1 MADGWNLKLEGDGA
15 TFYERIANAIE
26 RDIRDG
32 VLRNGSRLPPQR
44 RLANQLGLSVGT
56 ITKAYLEIEKR
67 GLVRGYVGRGTYITG
82 ASAEVM
88 RGGAC
93 EPLVDLSQS
102 IIPHQAASR
111 RYADHRGKFNRRTD
125 LFEAL
130 AYSPPAGTDATRRA
144 SAKWLRQIAHF
155 EIPWERLVVTT
166 GSQHAMALALGALC
180 RPGDTVLCEAETSA
194 GMKSLAAHRGYRL
207 HGLKMDAEG
216 VLPGDLERAI
226 SQTKAGVL
234 YIMPTAQIPTG
245 RTMGAER
252 REAIARI
259 ARQHKT
265 WIIED
270 DNFAL
275 FANRGRE
282 KRVPIATLAPDQ
294 SFYIGGVSKSI
305 APGLRLG
312 FLSCPPGPSMDA
324 VTNAIRATVCTSS
337 ALGGLLF
344 HQWVEDGTAFQIA
357 ETVREEVERRIE
369 VAYEILGP
377 LLGPRRSHAPHLW
390 LPMTLL
396 EAEQVADRARRVGV
410 AVAAYTDPIMRGA
423 IISGIGVC
431 LGAAASI
438 TQLTIGLERL
448 QTALA
453 PEIQRLRRA
462 VA

>member
-1 MADGWNLKLEGDGA
+1 MADSWNLRLEGDGA

-32 VLRNGSRLPPQR
+32 ILRNGTRLPPQR

-82 ASAEVM
+82 ANAEGS
-88 RGGAC
+88 RDGAC
-93 EPLVDLSQS
+93 EPLVDLSHPL
-102 IIPHQAASR
+102 IPHQAASR

-130 AYSPPAGTDATRRA
+130 AYAPSAGTDAVRRA
-144 SAKWLRQIAHF
+144 GTKWLAQVANF
-155 EIPWERLVVTT
+155 EVPWERLVVTT
-166 GSQHAMALALGALC
+166 GAQHAISLTLEALC
-180 RPGDTVLCEAETSA
+180 RPGDTILCGAVTSP
-194 GMKSLAAHRGYRL
+194 GMKSLAAHRGYKL
-207 HGLKMDAEG
+207 YGVKMDEEG
-216 VLPGDLERAI
+216 LLPRDLEQAI
-226 SQTKAGVL
+226 GQTEASVM
-234 YIMPTAQIPTG
+234 YIMPTAQNPTG

-252 REAIARI
+252 RDAIARI
-259 ARQHKT
+259 ARHHKI
-265 WIIED
+265 WIVED

-282 KRVPIATLAPDQ
+282 KTVPLATLVPDQ
-294 SFYIGGVSKSI
+294 GFYIGGVSKSI

-312 FLSCPPGPSMDA
+312 FLACPPGPWMNM
-324 VTNAIRATVCTSS
+324 VTDAIRATVHTPS

-357 ETVREEVERRIE
+357 EAVREEVERRIA
-369 VAYEILGP
+369 VAYDILGP
-377 LLGPRRSHAPHLW
+377 SLGPKRNHAPHLW
-390 LPMTLL
+390 LPMPLL
-396 EAEQVADRARRVGV
+396 EAEQVAERARRAGV

-423 IISGIGVC
+423 IVSGIGVC
-431 LGAAASI
+431 LGAAANI
-438 TQLTIGLERL
+438 AQLTIGLERL
-448 QTALA
+448 QIALA
-453 PEIQRLRRA
+453 PELQRLRRA